1 MSAQSTNIP
10 QTICNALW
18 GHQLSFHP
26 FSRGDPPVKFSSLWP
41 NKNSLI
47 DAYRDANL
55 EQAPYE
61 LCKLLLATNSASI
74 LDALLEEH
82 VRSVLIISDSH
93 KHEY

>member
-1 MSAQSTNIP
+1 MSGQSTHIT

-26 FSRGDPPVKFSSLWP
+26 FTRGDAPVRFSLLWP
-41 NKNSLI
+41 DKQSLI
-47 DAYRDANL
+47 EAYRDANL

-61 LCKLLLATNSASI
+61 LCKLLLATNSAAS

-82 VRSVLIISDSH
+82 VRIESTQLIVYIV
-93 KHEY
+93 E